1 MKRWF
6 VAPVIACS
14 SLVLS
19 GCGGSPEPPPSAQ
32 ATGSTL
38 PSVGTPDPAPS
49 SPATTPSPATAPV
62 TGERARAALPQVTV
76 DDVGARTK
84 LDLASL
90 SPSSQPLLV
99 WLWAPH

>member
-14 SLVLS
+14 SLVLG
-19 GCGGSPEPPPSAQ
+19 GCGGTPEPPPAAQ

-38 PSVGTPDPAPS
+38 PTLSTPDPTPS
-49 SPATTPSPATAPV
+49 PPATTPAP
-62 TGERARAALPQVTV
+62 GERARAALPQVTV

-84 LDLASL
+84 VDLASL

>member
-1 MKRWF
+1 MKAWF

-14 SLVLS
+14 GLVLS
-19 GCGGSPEPPPSAQ
+19 GCGGSTDRPPAAQ

-38 PSVGTPDPAPS
+38 PNLSTPDPAPS
-49 SPATTPSPATAPV
+49 SPATTLAP
-62 TGERARAALPQVTV
+62 GERGKAALPQVTV

-84 LDLASL
+84 VDLASL

>member
-19 GCGGSPEPPPSAQ
+19 GCGASPERPPAAQ

-38 PSVGTPDPAPS
+38 PSLSTPDPAPS
-49 SPATTPSPATAPV
+49 SPATTLAP
-62 TGERARAALPQVTV
+62 GERGKAALPQVTV

-84 LDLASL
+84 VDLASL

-99 WLWAPH
+99 WMWAPH

>member
-14 SLVLS
+14 SLVLT
-19 GCGGSPEPPPSAQ
+19 GCGGSPAPPPAVQ

-38 PSVGTPDPAPS
+38 PSLSTPDLAPS
-49 SPATTPSPATAPV
+49 PPATTLAP
-62 TGERARAALPQVTV
+62 GERVKAALPQVTV

-84 LDLASL
+84 VELASL

>member
-1 MKRWF
+1 MKRWL

-14 SLVLS
+14 GLVLS

-38 PSVGTPDPAPS
+38 PSLSTPDLAPSLPTTAPAPG
-49 SPATTPSPATAPV
+49 AP
-62 TGERARAALPQVTV
+62 ARAALPQVTV

-84 LDLASL
+84 VDLASL

>member
-1 MKRWF
+1 MNRWF
-6 VAPVIACS
+6 VAPLIACS

-19 GCGGSPEPPPSAQ
+19 GCGGSPEPSPSAQ

-38 PSVGTPDPAPS
+38 PSLSTPDPAPS
-49 SPATTPSPATAPV
+49 SPATTPAP
-62 TGERARAALPQVTV
+62 GEGARATLPQVIV

-84 LDLASL
+84 VDLASL

>member
-6 VAPVIACS
+6 LAPVIACS
-14 SLVLS
+14 GLVLS
-19 GCGGSPEPPPSAQ
+19 GCGGSPERPPAAQ

-38 PSVGTPDPAPS
+38 PSLSTPDLATS
-49 SPATTPSPATAPV
+49 LPATTLAP
-62 TGERARAALPQVTV
+62 GERVKAALPQVTV

-84 LDLASL
+84 VDLASL

-99 WLWAPH
+99 WMWAPH

>member
-1 MKRWF
+1 MKRWLL
-6 VAPVIACS
+6 APVIACS

-19 GCGGSPEPPPSAQ
+19 GCGGSPEPTPTAQ

-38 PSVGTPDPAPS
+38 PSLSTPDLAPS
-49 SPATTPSPATAPV
+49 SPATTLAP
-62 TGERARAALPQVTV
+62 GERVKAALPQVTV

-84 LDLASL
+84 VELASL
-90 SPSSQPLLV
+90 SPSSRPLLV